1 MNQSPQQ
8 CSSMHQKRNSIQ
20 LTVLVSFS
28 FGFVNWTLYW
38 RSPCPGICF
47 KGDHSTKHP
56 SSVMLLT
63 LGAAKMKK
71 KKCIFRPRWWCKECI
86 YYFVLW
92 APPLLFK
99 NVVGFLKIHDINVSI
114 RFKICTSC
122 CRRAKRG
129 DNSILWTKSPHSDYF
144 IKLNYINTRVQN
156 RSKKW
161 RCSKSSILGS
171 KKKQKV
177 AL

>member
-1 MNQSPQQ
+1 MASEASCVYILTGQKFINNGKKWSIQVSFGKSEVETFWGFSKTVSQIASTFLRITLMPLSVCQLCYQ
-8 CSSMHQKRNSIQ
+8 RSCSFAAAEIVLVLINAQRQHLQEQHQKRNSIQ

-71 KKCIFRPRWWCKECI
+71 KKCIFRPR
-86 YYFVLW
+86 
-92 APPLLFK
+92 
-99 NVVGFLKIHDINVSI
+99 
-114 RFKICTSC
+114 
-122 CRRAKRG
+122 
-129 DNSILWTKSPHSDYF
+129 
-144 IKLNYINTRVQN
+144 
-156 RSKKW
+156 
-161 RCSKSSILGS
+161 
-171 KKKQKV
+171 
-177 AL
+177 

>member
-1 MNQSPQQ
+1 MPLSVCQLCYQRS
-8 CSSMHQKRNSIQ
+8 CSFAAAEIVLVLINAQRAAAFAGAEHQKRNSIQ

-86 YYFVLW
+86 YFVLW

-99 NVVGFLKIHDINVSI
+99 NVVGFLKIHHINVSI
-114 RFKICTSC
+114 RFKICTFLNSF
-122 CRRAKRG
+122 RALKNFSG
-129 DNSILWTKSPHSDYF
+129 LWNCS
-144 IKLNYINTRVQN
+144 YIVNCVL
-156 RSKKW
+156 K
-161 RCSKSSILGS
+161 
-171 KKKQKV
+171 
-177 AL
+177 

>member
-1 MNQSPQQ
+1 MPLSVCQLCYQRS
-8 CSSMHQKRNSIQ
+8 CSFAAAEIVLVLINAQRQHQKRNSIQ

-86 YYFVLW
+86 YFVLW

-114 RFKICTSC
+114 RFKICTFLNSF
-122 CRRAKRG
+122 RASK
-129 DNSILWTKSPHSDYF
+129 NFSELW
-144 IKLNYINTRVQN
+144 N
-156 RSKKW
+156 
-161 RCSKSSILGS
+161 CSHIVNCVLSFAKFL
-171 KKKQKV
+171 KD
-177 AL
+177 